1 MKHLIIMNKHIE
13 LKSEYNNLQSF
24 LLAQCPSLDTD
35 TLMTYFTAAALKI
48 WGSNLLYSPDYRDA
62 LSAVTGT
69 DYTVEQ
75 VMTAMGC
82 CGDPERRLQVP
93 HFYQQL
99 AEKDAK
105 EGASHTA
112 EVLDKLSSLL
122 VAAAMVNGDFTV
134 EEANTLSDILSDLT
148 RYAAEAGVKIPAP
161 PDYQNKITGKN
172 EGSYLQ
178 NDELL
183 KTAREVKRRTQE
195 EKAASEGQEINGKPE
210 DPAPSLNITIKLTA
224 DDVASAQ
231 APDAQAAQ
239 PEEPPA
245 VSQIA
250 PDQAETMESLLAELD
265 SLVGLE
271 NVKQDVHSLMNF
283 IKVTK
288 IREKRGM
295 KVPTISYHL
304 VFTGNPGTG
313 KTTVARL
320 VAKLYYHMGIFP
332 QGQLV
337 ETDRSA
343 LVAGYL
349 GQTAIKTQKVIQQAM
364 GGVLFVDEAYSL
376 AGETDD
382 SYGKEAIETI
392 LKAMEDHRD
401 ELVVIV
407 AGYTELMHK
416 FIDSNPGLSSRFSKY
431 FEFPDYTGEE
441 LLAIFEGFCQ
451 KNGYSLEEDA
461 RTLLK
466 EQFEVLY
473 EARDEHFGNARA
485 ARNIFEKAINAQA
498 DRIAGQSDF
507 TDADLENLTA
517 EDISAAVGGEA

>member
-1 MKHLIIMNKHIE
+1 MSKHAD
-13 LKSEYNNLQSF
+13 LKSEYDGLRSCISE
-24 LLAQCPSLDTD
+24 QCPNLDSD
-35 TLMTYFTAAALKI
+35 ALMAYFTAAALKI
-48 WGSNLLYSPDYRDA
+48 WGSNLLYSPDYIEA

-82 CGDPERRLQVP
+82 CGDPERRLRVP
-93 HFYQQL
+93 QFFQQIV
-99 AEKDAK
+99 EKDAR
-105 EGASHTA
+105 EGTGHSA
-112 EVLDKLSSLL
+112 EVLAKLNSLL
-122 VAAAMVNGDFTV
+122 AATAMINGDFTV
-134 EEANTLSDILSDLT
+134 EEASTLSSILSDLFL
-148 RYAAEAGVKIPAP
+148 YAATAGVKASEP
-161 PDYQNKITGKN
+161 PNYQDRITEKN

-183 KTAREVKRRTQE
+183 KSAREIKRRAQE
-195 EKAASEGQEINGKPE
+195 EREKAAAEKQKGSDKPE
-210 DPAPSLNITIKLTA
+210 DTAPSLNITIKLTA
-224 DDVASAQ
+224 DESSAK
-231 APDAQAAQ
+231 APDTQAAQ
-239 PEEPPA
+239 PEETPIVTRPKPA
-245 VSQIA
+245 
-250 PDQAETMESLLAELD
+250 DQGETMESLLAELD

-320 VAKLYYHMGIFP
+320 VAKLYYHMGILP

-364 GGVLFVDEAYSL
+364 GGVLFIDEAYSL

-382 SYGKEAIETI
+382 SYGKEAIETL

-407 AGYTELMHK
+407 AGYTDLMHK

-431 FEFPDYTGEE
+431 FEYPDYTGDE

-461 RTLLK
+461 KTLLK
-466 EQFEVLY
+466 ERFEALY
-473 EARDEHFGNARA
+473 AVRDEHFGNARA

-498 DRIAGQSDF
+498 DRIASQSDF
-507 TDADLENLTA
+507 TDEDLENLTL
-517 EDISAAVGGEA
+517 EDITAAMGGGAS